1 MADEINSKNDYY
13 EILGIEVTASTADI
27 KRAYR
32 KVGDF
37 TLLSYSSQKTLTL
50 TRTRLLGQK
59 KHSRELLLPTV
70 P

>member
-32 KVGDF
+32 KVDDVI
-37 TLLSYSSQKTLTL
+37 LLSCSSQKILTL
-50 TRTRLLGQK
+50 TRTRPLVQK
-59 KHSRELLLPTV
+59 KHSSELLLPTV